1 MWPNPQFPLSLTR
14 NFQQEKFYL
23 THIFQHEIFF
33 LSYAN
38 LRFDLNAGQLV
49 NFQLAKWAV

>member
-23 THIFQHEIFF
+23 THIFQHQIFF

-38 LRFDLNAGQLV
+38 LRFDPNAGQLV